1 MKEKKYEN
9 ERGMIPL
16 ERYYQPE
23 IETAS
28 REQIKA
34 WQDERLVKQVQHVW
48 DNVPYYRKKMEEKG
62 VTPADI
68 KSSDDLYKLPFL
80 TKADLRDAYPYG
92 LVGMPL
98 KDCVRIQST
107 SGTTGKR
114 VVAFYT
120 QEDIDLWEDCC
131 ARAIMAAG
139 GTNED
144 VCQVSYGYG
153 LFTGGPG
160 LNGGSHK
167 VGCLTIPTS
176 SGNTER
182 QIMFIKDLNAT
193 ILCCTPS
200 YAAYIGETMK
210 EMGMSPEQI
219 PLKAG
224 IFGAEAWS
232 EEMRQDIQNTLG
244 IKAYDIYGL
253 TELSGPGVSFECSAQ
268 SGMHINE
275 DHFIAEIID
284 PDTGEVLPE
293 GSEGELVFTSI
304 TKKAFPLLR
313 YRTRDICTLTREK
326 CSLRPH
332 PCEDVQA
339 QGPHRRHAHHPGRQR
354 IPLPDR
360 DGAPQSRLSR
370 QLPDHRGPGPLHRHP
385 GRAGGDDPGDV
396 HRQRGRGGPPPEGVG
411 GRPALHAGPVRQGH
425 PGGSQVHRP
434 QRGQGGPCHRQA
446 QDLTDLTGGK
456 SYERQAA
463 FRVPG
468 E

>member
-1 MKEKKYEN
+1 M
-9 ERGMIPL
+9 
-16 ERYYQPE
+16 ERYYQKE
-23 IETAS
+23 IECAS
-28 REQIKA
+28 REQIRS
-34 WQDERLVKQVQHVW
+34 WQDERLVKQVRNVW

-62 VTPADI
+62 LTPEDI
-68 KSSDDLYKLPFL
+68 RGVDDLYKLPFV
-80 TKADLRDAYPYG
+80 TKDDLRQAYPYG
-92 LVGMPL
+92 LLARPL

-120 QEDIDLWEDCC
+120 QHDIDLWEDCC

-139 GTNED
+139 GTDED

-182 QIMFIKDLNAT
+182 QIMFIRDLNAT

-200 YAAYIGETMK
+200 YAAYLAESMK
-210 EMGMSPEQI
+210 EMGLTPDQI

-232 EEMRQDIQNTLG
+232 QEMRQNIEETLG

-268 SGMHINE
+268 TGMHINE

-284 PDTGEVLPE
+284 PNTGEVLPE
-293 GSEGELVFTSI
+293 GSKGELVFTSI
-304 TKKAFPLLR
+304 TKEAFPLLR
-313 YRTRDICTLTREK
+313 YRTRDICV
-326 CSLRPH
+326 LRH
-332 PCEDVQA
+332 EDC
-339 QGPHRRHAHHPGRQR
+339 HCGRTHVKMSKPMGRSDDMLIIKGVNVFPSQ
-354 IPLPDR
+354 IETVLLGQSFAPNYQIIVDR
-360 DGAPQSRLSR
+360 VNNTDTMEVLVEMTPEMFSD
-370 QLPDHRGPGPLHRHP
+370 QL
-385 GRAGGDDPGDV
+385 
-396 HRQRGRGGPPPEGVG
+396 
-411 GRPALHAGPVRQGH
+411 
-425 PGGSQVHRP
+425 SQVAEKEKRVVAALKAMLGIYAKVRLVAP
-434 QRGQGGPCHRQA
+434 KSIQRSE
-446 QDLTDLTGGK
+446 GK
-456 SYERQAA
+456 AV
-463 FRVPG
+463 RVIDKRKI
-468 E
+468 